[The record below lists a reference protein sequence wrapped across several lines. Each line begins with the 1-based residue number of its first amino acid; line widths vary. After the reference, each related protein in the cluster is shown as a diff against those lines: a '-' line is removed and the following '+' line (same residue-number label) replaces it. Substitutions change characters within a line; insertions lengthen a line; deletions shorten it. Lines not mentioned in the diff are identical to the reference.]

1 MRVSVRTCAM
11 NQHWCQA
18 ECLYQLTVCVYHNQS
33 FVTVLT
39 LAGFLTSRTV
49 PSIHEGLHNYL
60 SNNLILNLLKS
71 KPDLSELHS
80 VGHLYRDV
88 L

>member
-1 MRVSVRTCAM
+1 M
-11 NQHWCQA
+11 NQHWCLLGTRLSLFA
-18 ECLYQLTVCVYHNQS
+18 SSLTVCVYHNQS
-33 FVTVLT
+33 FVTTLT

-49 PSIHEGLHNYL
+49 PGIHKRLHNYL

-71 KPDLSELHS
+71 KPDLSELHF
-80 VGHLYRDV
+80 VGHLYGDV